1 MHRVLC
7 LSPRHTHILSTAEVP
22 SCGSMGCS
30 MYRWRELVALWG
42 HFRLGLGGV
51 GEWGDVLCMYR
62 IAHDDAVREC
72 TASRAVVEC
81 VSLRVPVH
89 ARWMRETRGETSE
102 TTLKVSVSNARI
114 GDSECAFTVFVFLR
128 FV

>member
-1 MHRVLC
+1 M
-7 LSPRHTHILSTAEVP
+7 
-22 SCGSMGCS
+22 
-30 MYRWRELVALWG
+30 
-42 HFRLGLGGV
+42 GLGGV
-51 GEWGDVLCMYR
+51 GDEWGDVLCMYR

-102 TTLKVSVSNARI
+102 TTLKVR
-114 GDSECAFTVFVFLR
+114 EC
-128 FV
+128 